1 MANRYKPN
9 IFREMNEIY
18 QIIKK
23 RMSDEVYSLDTEL
36 NQTKLEGIR
45 EMTNYVKS
53 LSWVKSEITKK
64 QFKYYL
70 ECGLSAERTAA
81 QLNKVAE
88 STVKKLITPQ
98 AVQSSVEYYSRI
110 KLQPIIDAPLNAIS
124 QASSIESVELAL
136 MNFRR
141 AVQINIPNEY
151 FLPGILEFLPQQKY
165 DPSIRLE
172 ECGNELA
179 LLGTFTRSYA
189 KLVIKE
195 RYNQAKLA
203 HILSLLNSKE
213 GSDAEWEALTRF
225 FGGEFS
231 IIKDSG
237 EFKSIQSQ
245 LKSMFMWLVEADLYR
260 N

>member
-1 MANRYKPN
+1 MANKYKPT
-9 IFREMNEIY
+9 IFRELKEAYI
-18 QIIKK
+18 IIKE
-23 RMSDEVYSLDTEL
+23 RMSDEVYSLAAEL
-36 NQTKLEGIR
+36 NQTKLEAIKD
-45 EMTNYVKS
+45 MTSYVKS

-64 QFKYYL
+64 QFKFYL
-70 ECGLSAERTAA
+70 ESGLNAEKTAA
-81 QLNKVAE
+81 QMNKLENA
-88 STVKKLITPQ
+88 TKKPITPQ
-98 AVQSSVEYYSRI
+98 AVQSSVEYYSRV
-110 KLQPIIDAPLNAIS
+110 KLQPIISAPLNAVM
-124 QASSIESVELAL
+124 QTNSIESVELAL

-141 AVQINIPNEY
+141 AVQLKVPNEY

-203 HILSLLNSKE
+203 HILSLLYSKE
-213 GSDAEWEALTRF
+213 GLDMEWKALTRF
-225 FGGEFS
+225 LGGEFS
-231 IIKDSG
+231 VKKDSG
-237 EFKSIQSQ
+237 EFIGIQNQ
-245 LKSMFMWLVEADLYR
+245 MKSMFLWLNEADLYR